1 MSKIYK
7 RFIIWIM
14 RTNFYFF
21 FLKNIIPFIRFST
34 YYTKLKGKQYH
45 KLYSQLEVGD
55 IIVTVDKKK
64 LTSLLIPGEFSHAA
78 MCVSK
83 DGLWETSEM
92 THSDYTK
99 TCFFDICKESDRV
112 VILGVKNASE
122 EEKINAAN
130 KCKSFEGAKYDA
142 SFSLGIEAL
151 YCSELC
157 LVSWG
162 NEKIRADLSDF
173 ANIGQPYVSPTD
185 LYEAEGLYI
194 KVDSKNL

>member
-99 TCFFDICKESDRV
+99 TCF
-112 VILGVKNASE
+112 LQVK
-122 EEKINAAN
+122 
-130 KCKSFEGAKYDA
+130 F
-142 SFSLGIEAL
+142 
-151 YCSELC
+151 
-157 LVSWG
+157 
-162 NEKIRADLSDF
+162 
-173 ANIGQPYVSPTD
+173 
-185 LYEAEGLYI
+185 
-194 KVDSKNL
+194 